1 MTRTHAAP
9 TPESPPA
16 VATRTERER
25 LRTDCPAAAPA
36 VGRRAVRVRRRRRR
50 RTTPLEFRHA
60 GSPGRRCPDSLR
72 NAGQDAA
79 KAKEAAR
86 IGADSAKRRK
96 AREREARQRQ
106 QERAV
111 RERTEPALV
120 KEQFKEEVE
129 QRTGEVAA
137 GRAVHPCVVS
147 TVVERADFAE
157 PALDEPRSD
166 PQHCLRNLRVVASR
180 HPYDLGPVP
189 PVVDFDPARFKIAAD
204 SAVVGPLDSRPGL
217 LRMDPFA
224 GDGFVASRAL
234 SRAKRNQPSSWGT
247 GSASNQRS
255 AACGSDGA
263 SRRIAVGR
271 GSPEGSGARAAQARI
286 AGSGSVSRSLPAQPD
301 RLGRP
306 LRIRRVRARRRDHLS

>member
-1 MTRTHAAP
+1 M
-9 TPESPPA
+9 
-16 VATRTERER
+16 
-25 LRTDCPAAAPA
+25 
-36 VGRRAVRVRRRRRR
+36 
-50 RTTPLEFRHA
+50 
-60 GSPGRRCPDSLR
+60 
-72 NAGQDAA
+72 
-79 KAKEAAR
+79 
-86 IGADSAKRRK
+86 
-96 AREREARQRQ
+96 
-106 QERAV
+106 
-111 RERTEPALV
+111 
-120 KEQFKEEVE
+120 
-129 QRTGEVAA
+129 
-137 GRAVHPCVVS
+137 S

-157 PALDEPRSD
+157 PALDEPRLD

-247 GSASNQRS
+247 GSASNQQS

-286 AGSGSVSRSLPAQPD
+286 AGSGSVSGSLPAQPD

-306 LRIRRVRARRRDHLS
+306 LRIRRVRARRRDHLSRGDGAQHRVSAVDLVCRAPAGAVPSEERSTSTAVPLYPAVSTSTIWTR